1 MWINRTEAIWDFD
14 FSINNGQHNVHC
26 TQGVLFDS
34 KLIFV
39 KHIQTVVLGV
49 KGALGFV
56 KCTLKNKFTI
66 ESVEMLYYA
75 LVRSKLE
82 FDSVVW
88 QQFQICI

>member
-1 MWINRTEAIWDFD
+1 MDRKL
-14 FSINNGQHNVHC
+14 NVHC

-39 KHIQTVVLGV
+39 KHIQTVVLSV
-49 KGALGFV
+49 KDALRFV

-66 ESVEMLYYA
+66 ESVEMLYYV

-82 FDSVVW
+82 FGSLVW
-88 QQFQICI
+88 QPLQICI